1 MKLKFNP
8 HLGYQQDA
16 IESTLD
22 VFAGLSRD
30 GDGYREKGIA
40 NTLEMDSTRLLNN
53 LQQVQERQFIEKT
66 ASLFAADD
74 AYPFPNFSVEMETGT
89 GKTYVYLRTIF
100 ELHKQQGLRKFVIV
114 VPSVAIREGV
124 LSSLAI
130 MKEHLK
136 GLYNNT
142 PFDHYLYDSKD
153 LSRVRQFATAN
164 TLQIMIINIQA
175 FQRDAGDVE
184 DYTALTPQELKK
196 LSVIHREQDRMSGA
210 KPIEFI
216 QDVRPVLIIDEPQ
229 SVDNTAKAQRAIN
242 HLQPLF
248 ALRYSA
254 THKNPY
260 NLIYQLG
267 PVKAYAMKLVK
278 QISVASIQSQ
288 QNINSTY
295 IKLVKVGYE
304 GKAKTPSATVSI
316 FEDTPTGSK
325 EKSVKLRQG
334 LDLSDHTNRSGYQ
347 GYVVD
352 EIYAEAGA
360 EYVRFAN
367 NLFMEPGQEQGG
379 IQEEVLKEQI
389 RQTVEEHFKKER
401 NLHKQGL
408 PIKVLSLFFIDK
420 VANYRYYDAQGNRQN
435 GKLARW
441 FEEAYQEIAEWPQ
454 FNQLPKRPVQQVHN
468 GYFAEVKKKGKVV
481 ELKDTTGNSA
491 SDAEVYELIM
501 RAKERLLDD
510 AEPLRFLFSHSALK
524 EGWDNPNVFQICTL
538 REFGSERERRQTL
551 GRGLRLA
558 VDAHG
563 DRVYDPQINR
573 LTVVASES
581 FEEYAKNLQSEM
593 EKDIG
598 GGFKFGRVPAIAF
611 APLALT
617 TPGEDAPQALGQ
629 EGSKQLWQAL
639 KAQGYLDTKGDITAR
654 FQPGDLYFQLQVP
667 AAYQPLEN
675 QIIDTLRSFMFAG
688 RIKDA
693 RSRTAVSY
701 NKRVELNPDF
711 KALWDKISQKTRY
724 AIAFD
729 TQTLIDLASH
739 KLQTMPFVQ
748 PVSLLIEHTQA
759 SLTDA
764 GVGAERKIQT
774 PTARYVTSHSQLP
787 DLLAALQEQTE
798 LTRATLLA
806 IIKRCGRLQE
816 FKNNPQGFISEAAK
830 YIHKALDELLVD
842 GIRYEK
848 LAGEHYRMQLF
859 DQPELETWLDRAYQ
873 VQHADAGEHTQT
885 PYDYIE
891 YDSHIE
897 HLTARALDGA
907 EHIHFFCKLPRWFT
921 IPTPVGDYN
930 PDWAVV
936 LEADSKVY
944 LIRET
949 KTTHDADKRRLEENL
964 KILCGQAHFAALDGV
979 DYRVAT
985 SVAEVVSTREQLIPK
1000 SVNN

>member
-8 HLGYQQDA
+8 HLDYQQDA
-16 IESTLD
+16 IESTLA
-22 VFAGLSRD
+22 VFDGLSRE
-30 GDGYREKGIA
+30 GEAYREKGIA
-40 NTLEMDSTRLLNN
+40 NTLDLNQQKLLGN
-53 LQQVQERQFIEKT
+53 LQQVQERHFIEKA
-66 ASLFAADD
+66 ASLFGEGD

-100 ELHKQQGLRKFVIV
+100 ELHRQLGLRKFVIV

-124 LSSLAI
+124 VSSLGM
-130 MKEHLK
+130 MKEHFK

-184 DYTALTPQELKK
+184 NYASLTPQELKK

-210 KPIEFI
+210 RPIEFI

-242 HLQPLF
+242 HLKPLF

-267 PVKAYAMKLVK
+267 PVKAYELKLVK

-295 IKLVKVGYE
+295 IKLVKIGYE
-304 GKAKTPSATVSI
+304 GKAKTPSATVTI
-316 FEDTPTGSK
+316 FEDTANGTK
-325 EKSVKLRQG
+325 EKSVKLKQG
-334 LDLSDHTNRSGYQ
+334 LDLADHTNRSGYS

-352 EIYAEAGA
+352 EIYAEPGA

-367 NLFMEPGQEQGG
+367 NVIMEPEQEQGG
-379 IQEEVLKEQI
+379 IHDEVLKEQI

-401 NLHKQGL
+401 NLLKQGL

-420 VANYRYYDAQGNRQN
+420 VANYRYYDEQGNRQN
-435 GKLARW
+435 GKLAQW
-441 FEEAYQEIAEWPQ
+441 FEEAYQEFSQSPL
-454 FNQLPKRPVQQVHN
+454 FSQLPKRPVELVHN
-468 GYFAEVKKKGKVV
+468 GYFAEVKKKGKVT
-481 ELKDTTGNSA
+481 ELKDSTGNSA

-501 RAKERLLDD
+501 RDKERLLDD

-538 REFGSERERRQTL
+538 REFGTERERRQTL

-558 VDAHG
+558 VDANG
-563 DRVYDPQINR
+563 DRVYDPQVNR

-581 FEEYAKNLQSEM
+581 FEDYAKNLQNEM

-611 APLALT
+611 APLAVT
-617 TPGEDAPQALGQ
+617 EPGAAQAEPLGQ
-629 EGSKQLWQAL
+629 EGSRQLWQAL
-639 KAQGYLDTKGDITAR
+639 KAEGYLDAKGDITAR
-654 FQPGDLYFQLQVP
+654 FQPDDLYFQLQVP

-675 QIIDTLRSFMFAG
+675 EIIDKLRSFMFAG

-693 RSRTAVSY
+693 RSRATVSY

-711 KALWDKISQKTRY
+711 QALWDKISQKTRY

-729 TQTLIDLASH
+729 TQKLIDLASH

-748 PVSLLIEHTQA
+748 PVSLVVDHTQA
-759 SLTDA
+759 SLTQA

-774 PTARYVTSHSQLP
+774 PKARYVTNHSDLP
-787 DLLAALQEQTE
+787 DLLGALQEQTE
-798 LTRATLLA
+798 LTRVTLLA
-806 IIKRCGRLQE
+806 IIKRCGRLEE
-816 FKNNPQGFISEAAK
+816 FRNNPQGFISEAARS
-830 YIHKALDELLVD
+830 IHKALDELLVD

-848 LAGEHYRMQLF
+848 LAGEHYRMALF
-859 DQPELETWLDRAYQ
+859 DQPELQTYLDRAYQ
-873 VQHADAGEHTQT
+873 VQHAERDEHVQT
-885 PYDYIE
+885 PYDFIE

-897 HLTARALDGA
+897 HKTARALDGA
-907 EHIHFFCKLPRWFT
+907 DNVRFFCKLPRWFT
-921 IPTPVGDYN
+921 IPTPVGPYN

-936 LEADSKVY
+936 LEEDRKVY

-949 KTTHDADKRRLEENL
+949 KSTHDADKRRLEENL
-964 KILCGQAHFAALDGV
+964 KILCGEAHFKALGEV

-985 SVAEVVSTREQLIPK
+985 SVAEVVSIQ
-1000 SVNN
+1000 V